1 MIKNLKYIL
10 FQLLLLTLSFI
21 GTEAVYLMHQ
31 ASFPPLL
38 TLVRILLFDLSAA
51 AFILTIAQIKL
62 NRITKVFLVLIA
74 IFCAVY
80 ATAQLGFI
88 GFLGNYVSF
97 KNAGQAGKVTEY
109 VIEFIKFLK
118 PTAYCTL
125 IFPVLYA
132 WRNEA
137 KYV

>member
-97 KNAGQAGKVTEY
+97 KNA
-109 VIEFIKFLK
+109 
-118 PTAYCTL
+118 
-125 IFPVLYA
+125 
-132 WRNEA
+132 
-137 KYV
+137 